1 MRTLYRL
8 GDRGAF
14 LIEEFPW
21 QGKRKTN
28 GHTEKGGKEAFCRSL
43 EEREETYPDFKEEFG
58 HWEGDRICGQK
69 VPSTTVTLVENVLES
84 FRICLVWIGK
94 EDSKTSGL

>member
-1 MRTLYRL
+1 MRTLYCL
-8 GDRGAF
+8 GDGDVF
-14 LIEEFPW
+14 SKEEFPW

-58 HWEGDRICGQK
+58 HWEGDRICGQRI
-69 VPSTTVTLVENVLES
+69 SSATVTLVENVLES
-84 FRICLVWIGK
+84 FRIYLVWIGR
-94 EDSKTSGL
+94 ENSKTSGL